1 MIPLITITR
10 PPKTQPEESGSD
22 QLQPDE
28 TVNEQS
34 QFKKKVEIQVDATGL
49 RKILDDQM
57 TRDHKFFVISLAGT
71 KRSGKSFLANLLI
84 SYLTFLS
91 KVS

>member
-10 PPKTQPEESGSD
+10 PPNA
-22 QLQPDE
+22 QPDE
-28 TVNEQS
+28 SRIDQS
-34 QFKKKVEIQVDATGL
+34 QFKKKVEVEVDQTGL
-49 RKILDDQM
+49 RKILGDQ
-57 TRDHKFFVISLAGT
+57 TTKDHKFFVISLAGT